1 MIVQSV
7 IDRKLTSINFAA
19 RSPVIVSGDNNGVV
33 NVYKLNHK
41 NEESKNHSL
50 DTQRFEQQASLL
62 NDIIRTK
69 LTNI

>member
-19 RSPVIVSGDNNGVV
+19 KSPVIVSGDNNGVV
-33 NVYKLNHK
+33 NIYKLMQQHEGSNKH
-41 NEESKNHSL
+41 L
-50 DTQRFEQQASLL
+50 LTTQRFEQQASLL